1 MYSVQQLGM
10 IRNKEREQIRKI
22 KEVEN
27 ANKNIELLVDILNT
41 KDFTFKKYYSGGDS
55 GSLLL
60 ATNKKDKTEKYIVK
74 HEYFDCACN
83 EYIYSKIGNEMGI
96 GIAPVKL
103 FKITDKKKL
112 FKSDFVCGIKYYE
125 ESERVGYKYI
135 KEHKNEIENW
145 KDYFKFKGMENLFLE
160 SDGIEVIK
168 KDKFIY
174 RIDTTSSF
182 SLSHMYIE
190 YLGYEGKFEEID
202 IGKFV
207 IRNIMKLA
215 NFDENN
221 MLKNWE
227 ISLKIFKEDAN
238 SQELQYYLEPFYKFL
253 DVEDNK
259 IQKWCDTIC
268 YFYPDVIGEFYKTYF
283 KNTKK
288 CIRKFIEK
296 NK

>member
-22 KEVEN
+22 KKVEN
-27 ANKNIELLVDILNT
+27 ANKKIELLADILDT
-41 KDFTFKKYYSGGDS
+41 KDFTFKKYRSGGDS

-60 ATNKKDKTEKYIVK
+60 ATNKKDKTEKYIIK

-83 EYIYSKIGNEMGI
+83 EYMYSKIGNEMGI
-96 GIAPVKL
+96 SIAPVKL
-103 FKITDKKKL
+103 FKVTDKKSL

-125 ESERVGYKYI
+125 EGERIGCKYI
-135 KEHKNEIENW
+135 KEHKNEIKNW
-145 KDYFKFKGMENLFLE
+145 KDFLKFEGMENLFLE
-160 SDGIEVIK
+160 SDGMEVIK
-168 KDKFIY
+168 NGKFIY
-174 RIDTTSSF
+174 RIDTTASF

-190 YLGYEGKFEEID
+190 YLGYEGEFEEID
-202 IGKFV
+202 IGKFA

-227 ISLKIFKEDAN
+227 ISLKIFKKNCNA
-238 SQELQYYLEPFYKFL
+238 QELQYYLEPFYKFL
-253 DVEDNK
+253 DVEDSK
-259 IQKWCDTIC
+259 IKKWCDTIC
-268 YFYPDVIGEFYKTYF
+268 YFYPDVIGDFYKTYF

-288 CIRKFIEK
+288 CIRKFIEI